1 MTYLEEVKARYEAA
15 TEGPWRGVENADY
28 VPPVKGLEK
37 HRQFLLDGVSPGKQD
52 HIASIYS
59 FRTEEDSAFI
69 AHSRED
75 MPWLV
80 KMVERQAKLLKRA
93 CAWWPEKSSM
103 DDTRP
108 DWVDDARS
116 LLVELEGK

>member
-80 KMVERQAKLLKRA
+80 ELVERMIPYLRYVAKARALLA
-93 CAWWPEKSSM
+93 ELQGE
-103 DDTRP
+103 
-108 DWVDDARS
+108 VIARFAAT
-116 LLVELEGK
+116 L